1 MFSKTILKRFI
12 KDYKLPIQI
21 IQEPYFTYFV
31 DLYDKQYNTKSKIN
45 LLTDAL
51 SKFESEDKFLSNY
64 YVIRDNIIKTIEATE
79 IYKEFNSV
87 NMDKYNVDNKVVG
100 AKNIFKKTN
109 VDKFFI
115 SIDLK
120 KANFQ
125 AMKYFSKDL
134 VLGCETY
141 NELISKFTDLEYM
154 KESKYLRQVIFGN
167 INPKRQVKIERY
179 MTEQIYK
186 SLHTILILLDK
197 REVKMICNDEIIFE
211 ISEHDANEISVKGLE
226 EVIKQNTTFDVDV
239 EIYQLREIKNTEFYV
254 KEFINK
260 DGYEL
265 MCIPA
270 VYHAQAY
277 KKYNNMEIVNN
288 DLVFLYE
295 NRACTFLEP
304 LDFDKDSK
312 EENNDEED

>member
-31 DLYDKQYNTKSKIN
+31 ELYDKQYNTKNKIN

-79 IYKEFNSV
+79 IYQEFNSV

-154 KESKYLRQVIFGN
+154 KQSKYLRQVIFGN
-167 INPKRQVKIERY
+167 MNPKRQVKIERY
-179 MTEQIYK
+179 MTEQVYK
-186 SLHTILILLDK
+186 SILDLTLLDENQV
-197 REVKMICNDEIIFE
+197 RMICNDEIIFE
-211 ISEHDANEISVKGLE
+211 LSEWDAKSILTDRLAKTIKNDTDF
-226 EVIKQNTTFDVDV
+226 EVDIEV
-239 EIYQLREIKNTEFYV
+239 YQLKEIKNTEFYV

-277 KKYNNMEIVNN
+277 KKYNNIEIVNN

-304 LDFDKDSK
+304 LDFNKESK
-312 EENNDEED
+312 NDLNDIDD